1 MAARRQEPSGV
12 SGPVPEAVTE
22 IRFEDGSAYE
32 RYMGKWSQLAGD
44 TFLDWLGPKPGLRW
58 LDVGC
63 GNGAFTEMV
72 VERCAPASVHG
83 IDPSEGQ
90 LAYARTRPPLANVQ
104 FHQGDAMALP
114 FGDDEFDAAVM
125 PLVIFFVPDPAK
137 GVAEMARVVCPGGL
151 VAAYAWDMVG
161 GAFPYAVLLE
171 ELRGLG
177 VEVPV
182 PPSNDASRLEVM
194 RELWTGAG
202 LDAIDTRVITVQR
215 TFANFDDYWTTIHS
229 SPSASSRLAAMTFED
244 SARLRSRLLA
254 RLPADATGRIT
265 YSARANAVT
274 GRVPARTRH
283 LQGAS

>member
-1 MAARRQEPSGV
+1 M
-12 SGPVPEAVTE
+12 TE

-44 TFLDWLGPKPGLRW
+44 TFLDWLNPKPGLRW

-63 GNGAFTEMV
+63 GNGAFTEMI

-90 LAYARTRPPLANVQ
+90 LAYAGTRPALTNVQ

-114 FGDDEFDAAVM
+114 FGNDEFDAAVM

-151 VAAYAWDMVG
+151 VAAYAWDMEG
-161 GAFPYAVLLE
+161 GGFPYSVLLE
-171 ELRGLG
+171 ELRRLG

-182 PPSNDASRLEVM
+182 PPSNDASRLEAM
-194 RELWTGAG
+194 REVWTRAG
-202 LDAIDTRVITVQR
+202 LEAIDTRVITVQR
-215 TFANFDDYWTTIHS
+215 TFADFEDYWTTIHS
-229 SPSASSRLAAMTFED
+229 SPSASSRLAAMTSED
-244 SARLRSRLLA
+244 SARLKSRLLA
-254 RLPADATGRIT
+254 RLPADATGRII
-265 YSARANAVT
+265 YSARANAVR
-274 GRVPARTRH
+274 GRLGGRH
-283 LQGAS
+283 GSR